1 MNAHVMTGTAAPPTR
16 VLCVDD
22 NSEMTLVLRL
32 MINAE
37 PRMRCVGCLGSADH
51 LLRKVRGLGPPPHVV
66 VLDAKL
72 DGGSGLDV
80 LAALHGV
87 SPEVRFI
94 VFSNSAG
101 DAYRQRYLAA
111 GASRYLDKNAEFD
124 QLAQAVATAGHAA
137 VH

>member
-1 MNAHVMTGTAAPPTR
+1 MPDIQPRLKVFLVDDSALIRARVAAMLAAPPMSIVGVATTPQGAIDGIRATR
-16 VLCVDD
+16 PD
-22 NSEMTLVLRL
+22 
-32 MINAE
+32 
-37 PRMRCVGCLGSADH
+37 
-51 LLRKVRGLGPPPHVV
+51 VV

-124 QLAQAVATAGHAA
+124 QLAQAVATAGHSA